1 LHPFAHEQDVHSG
14 WCVYNSVIIHSI
26 PNEAIWMRV
35 LYVPLAI
42 ILFVVVSLISQAIAF
57 SPAEKTVMFS
67 SGMLLVGAFIILAF
81 K

>member
-1 LHPFAHEQDVHSG
+1 
-14 WCVYNSVIIHSI
+14 
-26 PNEAIWMRV
+26 MKV